1 MVGKRI
7 YGHIRLLVSLCVKAL
22 EKRVLILTGSPGTG
36 KTTVLEK
43 TVSALKALG
52 INVGGMISREV
63 RENGIRVGFQIQDV
77 ASGKRGWLARA
88 NLKTGPQV
96 GNYRVDLGDLDG
108 LGAQAICDALDDADV
123 VVIDEIGPMEL
134 YSARFK
140 AATAKTLDSTKLV
153 IAVVH
158 MKAQDRMIVQAKS
171 RVDAEIFVVTE
182 ENREVLPE
190 ALTAK
195 AVDFLRRE
203 PS

>member
-1 MVGKRI
+1 VRE
-7 YGHIRLLVSLCVKAL
+7 AL

-43 TVSALKALG
+43 TVSALKGLG
-52 INVGGMISREV
+52 INVGGMISRDV
-63 RENGIRVGFQIQDV
+63 RENGIRVGFQILDV

-108 LGAQAICDALDDADV
+108 IGAQAICYALDNSDV
-123 VVIDEIGPMEL
+123 VVVDEIGPMEL
-134 YSARFK
+134 FSARFK
-140 AATAKTLDSTKLV
+140 AATAKTLNSSKLV

-171 RVDAEIFVVTE
+171 RVDAEIFEVTE
-182 ENREVLPE
+182 ENREALPE
-190 ALTAK
+190 ALATK